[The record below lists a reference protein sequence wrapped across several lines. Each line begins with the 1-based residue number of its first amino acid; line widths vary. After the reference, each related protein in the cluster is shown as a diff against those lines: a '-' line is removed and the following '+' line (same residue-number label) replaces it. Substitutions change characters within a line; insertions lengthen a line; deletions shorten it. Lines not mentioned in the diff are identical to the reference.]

1 MTHANFKNYKNPSV
15 QDGTLQLDSS
25 DKRKLNPWTGCKNLA
40 QVFRNSV
47 GKYQNEKS
55 FLTKNT
61 KGIFDGPTYAELYD
75 DALSLGSYLIENCAL
90 KPQENV
96 AIIADNRLEWIQ
108 TDLAV
113 LFSGAADVPRGS
125 DATVQDME
133 YILSHSDCRIV
144 FIENANV
151 FKKLNSIRD
160 KLPRLE
166 YVILMDGTPELFKE
180 GKVLS
185 FQKILE
191 EGRSLS
197 KEKISARIDRIE
209 PDDLLT
215 LIYTSGT
222 TGNPKGVMLT
232 HANILSQIR
241 NIPLG
246 LEKEDKI
253 LSILPVWHIFERIFE
268 IVSIT
273 FGCKTYYTN
282 IRSLKEDLQIVKP
295 SFMASAPRLWE
306 SIFQGIQTKLQG
318 MKGISKILFAA
329 ALKTNR
335 IRYRNLAVLKNRQL
349 KLNPEFFAVSI
360 FKKLISLI
368 ILAWIAIPAKL
379 LDIVVLKKV
388 RMATGGN
395 LKASV
400 SGGGAL
406 PLHVDELFNAI
417 GIPVLEGYG
426 LTETSPILSMR
437 TPDELIV
444 GTVGKIFP
452 ETQIRIVDI
461 ATGKN
466 IYPGS
471 NPFGKKGELIVKGP
485 QVMKGYYKNSEA
497 TEKVLQEGWFK
508 TGDLALLTANSYLKI
523 VGRIKETIV
532 LSNGEN
538 LEPVPIEAKLQES
551 PLIESCMVVG
561 QDKKFPGV
569 LVVPSL
575 ENLKEY
581 GSDLKTISSN
591 AEVKAL
597 IRSEISKMISDQNGF
612 KSFERIGGFS
622 LLDRSWEK
630 GEELTAKLS
639 LKRFLIAEKYS
650 KQIEQIYEN
659 GK

>member
-1 MTHANFKNYKNPSV
+1 MSNANFKNYKNLAQLFRDSV
-15 QDGTLQLDSS
+15 Q
-25 DKRKLNPWTGCKNLA
+25 KN
-40 QVFRNSV
+40 R
-47 GKYQNEKS
+47 NEKS
-55 FLTKNT
+55 FLTKNS
-61 KGIFDGPTYAELYD
+61 KGVFDGPTYQELYE
-75 DALSLGSYLIENCAL
+75 DALSLASYLIEKCGL

-96 AIIADNRLEWIQ
+96 AIIADNRLEWIL

-133 YILSHSDCRIV
+133 YILSHADCRIV

-151 FKKLNSIRD
+151 FKKLNSIRE
-160 KLPRLE
+160 KLTGLE
-166 YVILMDGTPELFKE
+166 YLILMDGTPEIFKE
-180 GKVLS
+180 GKVLN
-185 FQKILE
+185 FRKVLE
-191 EGRSLS
+191 EGRALS
-197 KEKISARIDRIE
+197 KEMVLARADRIE
-209 PDDLLT
+209 PNDLLT

-232 HANILSQIR
+232 HENILSQIR

-246 LEKEDKI
+246 LQKEDRI

-268 IVSIT
+268 IVSFT

-282 IRSLKEDLQIVKP
+282 IRSLKEDMQIVKP
-295 SFMASAPRLWE
+295 TFMASAPRLWE

-318 MKGISKILFAA
+318 MKGISKILFQG

-335 IRYRNLAVLKNRQL
+335 IRYRHLAVLKNREL
-349 KLNPEFFAVSI
+349 KLNPEFWPVTI
-360 FKKLISLI
+360 FKKLISFI
-368 ILAWIAIPAKL
+368 ILTWIVLPAKL
-379 LDIVVLKKV
+379 LDLIVLKKV

-437 TPDELIV
+437 TPEELIV

-452 ETQIRIVDI
+452 ETQVRIVDV

-466 IYPGS
+466 IYPSS

-485 QVMKGYYKNSEA
+485 QVMKGYYKNAEA
-497 TEKVLQEGWFK
+497 TEKVLQDGWFK
-508 TGDLALLTANSYLKI
+508 TGDLAVLTANSYLKI

-551 PLIESCMVVG
+551 PLIEACMVVG

-569 LVVPSL
+569 LVVPNL
-575 ENLKEY
+575 ENLKDY
-581 GSDLKTISSN
+581 GSDLKTISSHP
-591 AEVKAL
+591 EVKAL

-622 LLDRSWEK
+622 LLDRQWEK

-650 KQIEQIYEN
+650 KEIEQIYGPSQN
-659 GK
+659 

>member
-1 MTHANFKNYKNPSV
+1 MSNANFKNYKN
-15 QDGTLQLDSS
+15 
-25 DKRKLNPWTGCKNLA
+25 LA
-40 QVFRNSV
+40 QLFRDSIQTY
-47 GKYQNEKS
+47 KNEKS
-55 FLTKNT
+55 FLTKNS
-61 KGIFDGPTYAELYD
+61 KGVFEGPTYGELYE
-75 DALSLGSYLIENCAL
+75 DALSLASYLIEKCGL
-90 KPQENV
+90 KEQENV
-96 AIIADNRLEWIQ
+96 AIIADNRLEWIK

-125 DATVQDME
+125 DATVQDLE
-133 YILSHSDCRIV
+133 YILSHADCRIV
-144 FIENANV
+144 FIENQNV
-151 FKKLNSIRD
+151 LKKLNSIKD
-160 KLPRLE
+160 KLPKLE
-166 YVILMDGTPELFKE
+166 FIILIEGTPEIFKE
-180 GKVLS
+180 GKILS
-185 FQKILE
+185 FRKILE
-191 EGRSLS
+191 EGSRLS
-197 KEKISARIDRIE
+197 KQKVLSRIDKIE
-209 PDDLLT
+209 SDDLLT

-246 LEKEDKI
+246 LQKEDKI

-268 IVSIT
+268 IGSIA

-295 SFMASAPRLWE
+295 TFMASAPRLWE
-306 SIFQGIQTKLQG
+306 SIFQGIQSKLQAMEG
-318 MKGISKILFAA
+318 LSKFLLLT
-329 ALKTNR
+329 ALRTNR
-335 IRYRNLAVLKNRQL
+335 IRYKHSSNLKNL
-349 KLNPEFFAVSI
+349 KLKMIPESRPVSF
-360 FKKLISLI
+360 FKKLYSFI
-368 ILAWIAIPAKL
+368 IFSIVIFPAKL
-379 LDIVVLKKV
+379 LDKIVLKKV
-388 RMATGGN
+388 RQATGGN

-406 PLHVDELFNAI
+406 PQHVDELFNAI

-426 LTETSPILSMR
+426 LTETSPILAMR

-444 GTVGKIFP
+444 GTVGRIFP
-452 ETQIRIVDI
+452 QTEIRIVDI
-461 ATGKN
+461 TTGKD
-466 IYPGS
+466 IYPSS

-485 QVMKGYYKNSEA
+485 QVMKGYYKNLEA
-497 TEKVLQEGWFK
+497 TEKVLQDGWFK
-508 TGDLALLTANSYLKI
+508 TGDLAVFTANSCLKI

-569 LVVPSL
+569 LVVPNFQ
-575 ENLKEY
+575 NLKEY
-581 GSDLKTISSN
+581 GADLGEVCKHP
-591 AEVKAL
+591 EVKTL

-639 LKRFLIAEKYS
+639 LKRFLITEKYS
-650 KQIEQIYEN
+650 KQIDQIYEN

>member
-1 MTHANFKNYKNPSV
+1 MSNTTLKNF
-15 QDGTLQLDSS
+15 
-25 DKRKLNPWTGCKNLA
+25 KNLA
-40 QVFRNSV
+40 QLFRDSV
-47 GKYQNEKS
+47 QTHQNEKS
-55 FLTKNT
+55 FLTKNS
-61 KGIFDGPTYAELYD
+61 KGIFDGPTYGELYN
-75 DALSLGSYLIENCAL
+75 DALSLASYLIENCGL

-96 AIIADNRLEWIQ
+96 GLIADNRLEWIL

-125 DATVQDME
+125 DATIKDME
-133 YILSHSDCRIV
+133 YILSHADCRIV
-144 FIENANV
+144 FIENSSV
-151 FKKLNSIRD
+151 FKKLNSIQN
-160 KLPRLE
+160 KLKNIE
-166 YVILMDGTPELFKE
+166 YVILMDGTPDIYKE
-180 GKVLS
+180 QKVLS
-185 FQKILE
+185 FRKILE
-191 EGRSLS
+191 EGQTLS
-197 KEKISARIDRIE
+197 KDKVLARIDQIE
-209 PDDLLT
+209 PEDLLT

-222 TGNPKGVMLT
+222 TGDPKGVMLT
-232 HANILSQIR
+232 HTNVLSQIR
-241 NIPLG
+241 NIPLE
-246 LEKEDKI
+246 LTKDEKI

-268 IVSIT
+268 IISIT

-282 IRSLKEDLQIVKP
+282 IRALKEDLQIVKP
-295 SFMASAPRLWE
+295 TFMASAPRLWE
-306 SIFQGIQTKLQG
+306 SIFQGIQSKVQG
-318 MKGISKILFAA
+318 MKGISKLLFIA

-335 IRYRNLAVLKNRQL
+335 IRYNHVSVLKNL
-349 KLNPEFFAVSI
+349 KLKLIPESFFLSV
-360 FKKLISLI
+360 FKKIDSFLILSFV
-368 ILAWIAIPAKL
+368 ILPAKL
-379 LDIVVLKKV
+379 LDGIVLKKV
-388 RMATGGN
+388 RQATGGH

-437 TPDELIV
+437 TPEQLIV

-452 ETQIRIVDI
+452 QTEIRILDI
-461 ATGKN
+461 VTGKD
-466 IYPGS
+466 IYPGP
-471 NPFGKKGELIVKGP
+471 NPFGKKGELIVRGP
-485 QVMKGYYKNSEA
+485 QVMKGYYKNPEA
-497 TEKVLQEGWFK
+497 TEKIFQDGWFK
-508 TGDLALLTANSYLKI
+508 TGDLGLMTANSYLKI

-569 LVVPSL
+569 LIVPSL
-575 ENLKEY
+575 ENLKQY
-581 GSDLKTISSN
+581 GNDLNSICKN
-591 AEVKAL
+591 PEVKTL
-597 IRSEISKMISDQNGF
+597 IRTEISKMISDQNGF

-639 LKRFLIAEKYS
+639 LKRFVITEKYS
-650 KQIEQIYEN
+650 KQIDRIYEN

>member
-1 MTHANFKNYKNPSV
+1 MSKTNVDNF
-15 QDGTLQLDSS
+15 Q
-25 DKRKLNPWTGCKNLA
+25 NLA
-40 QVFRNSV
+40 QLFRHSV
-47 GKYQNEKS
+47 RTYKDEKS
-55 FLTKNT
+55 FLTKNSQ
-61 KGIFDGPTYAELYD
+61 GVFEGPTYGELYE
-75 DALSLGSYLIENCAL
+75 DALSLASFLIHKCGL

-96 AIIADNRLEWIQ
+96 AIIADNRLEWIL

-125 DATVQDME
+125 DATVQDLE
-133 YILSHSDCRIV
+133 YILSHADCRIV
-144 FIENANV
+144 FVENPNV
-151 FKKLNSIRD
+151 FKKLNTIRD
-160 KLPRLE
+160 RLPTLE
-166 YVILMDGTPELFKE
+166 HVILMDGNQELLRE
-180 GKVLS
+180 GKALS
-185 FQKILE
+185 FWNILQ
-191 EGRSLS
+191 EGRKLS
-197 KEKISARIDRIE
+197 KEEVLSRADRIR

-232 HANILSQIR
+232 HSNILSQIR

-246 LEKEDKI
+246 LNQDDKI

-282 IRSLKEDLQIVKP
+282 IRSLKEDLQTVKP
-295 SFMASAPRLWE
+295 TFMASAPRLWE
-306 SIFQGIQTKLQG
+306 SIFQGIQAKLQG
-318 MKGISKILFAA
+318 MKGAGRFLFSA

-335 IRYRNLAVLKNRQL
+335 FRYHHLSVLKNR
-349 KLNPEFFAVSI
+349 KLRMKRGFFPIVMVERLYSFLMFI
-360 FKKLISLI
+360 VVFL
-368 ILAWIAIPAKL
+368 PASF
-379 LDIVVLKKV
+379 LDLVVLKKV
-388 RMATGGN
+388 RQATGGK

-437 TPDELIV
+437 TPQNLIV

-452 ETQIRIVDI
+452 ETRIRILDV
-461 ATGKN
+461 ATGKD
-466 IYPGS
+466 IYPGTEG
-471 NPFGKKGELIVKGP
+471 FGKKGELVVKGP
-485 QVMKGYYKNSEA
+485 QVMKGYYKNPEA
-497 TEKVLQEGWFK
+497 TERVFQDGWFK
-508 TGDLALLTANSYLKI
+508 TGDLALITPDLYLKI

-561 QDKKFPGV
+561 QDKKFAGV

-575 ENLKEY
+575 ENLRQY
-581 GSDLKTISSN
+581 GNDLDSICKNS
-591 AEVKAL
+591 EVKSL
-597 IRSEISKMISDQNGF
+597 IRTEISRMISDQNGF

-622 LLDRSWEK
+622 LLNKPWEK

-639 LKRFLIAEKYS
+639 LKRFLITEKYS
-650 KQIEQIYEN
+650 KEIEQIYGSSQN
-659 GK
+659 

>member
-1 MTHANFKNYKNPSV
+1 MSNANFENY
-15 QDGTLQLDSS
+15 
-25 DKRKLNPWTGCKNLA
+25 KNLA
-40 QVFRNSV
+40 QLFRDSIQTN
-47 GKYQNEKS
+47 KNEKS
-55 FLTKNT
+55 FLTKNS
-61 KGIFDGPTYAELYD
+61 KGIFEGPTYGELYE
-75 DALSLGSYLIENCAL
+75 DALSLASYLIEKCGL

-96 AIIADNRLEWIQ
+96 AIIADNRLEWIK

-125 DATVQDME
+125 DATIQDME
-133 YILSHSDCRIV
+133 YILSHADCRIV
-144 FIENANV
+144 FLENQNV
-151 FKKLNSIRD
+151 YKKLNAIRD
-160 KLPRLE
+160 KLPKLE
-166 YVILMDGTPELFKE
+166 FVILIEGTPEIFRE
-180 GKVLS
+180 GKTLS
-185 FQKILE
+185 FRKILE
-191 EGRSLS
+191 EGTQLS
-197 KEKISARIDRIE
+197 KQKVLSRIDEIE
-209 PDDLLT
+209 SEDLLT

-246 LEKEDKI
+246 LKREDKI

-295 SFMASAPRLWE
+295 TFMASAPRLWE
-306 SIFQGIQTKLQG
+306 SIFQGIQSKLQG
-318 MKGISKILFAA
+318 MEGVSKLLFLA

-335 IRYRNLAVLKNRQL
+335 TRYRHGSVLKNL
-349 KLNPEFFAVSI
+349 KLKMLPDSLAISFI
-360 FKKLISLI
+360 KKLYSFLI
-368 ILAWIAIPAKL
+368 FSIVTVPAKL
-379 LDIVVLKKV
+379 LDRIVLKKV
-388 RMATGGN
+388 RQATGGN

-406 PLHVDELFNAI
+406 PEHVDELFNSI

-437 TPDELIV
+437 TPEELIV

-452 ETQIRIVDI
+452 QTEIRIVDI
-461 ATGKN
+461 NTGKN

-471 NPFGKKGELIVKGP
+471 NPFGKKGELIVRGP
-485 QVMKGYYKNSEA
+485 QVMKGYYKNLEA
-497 TEKVLQEGWFK
+497 TEKVLQDGWFK
-508 TGDLALLTANSYLKI
+508 TGDLAVLTANFCLKI

-551 PLIESCMVVG
+551 PFIESCMVVG

-569 LVVPSL
+569 LVVPNFQ
-575 ENLKEY
+575 NLKEY
-581 GSDLKTISSN
+581 GGDLAAICKHP
-591 AEVKAL
+591 EVKTL
-597 IRSEISKMISDQNGF
+597 IRTEISKMISDQNGF

-639 LKRFLIAEKYS
+639 LKRFLITEKYS
-650 KQIEQIYEN
+650 KQIDQIYEN

>member
-1 MTHANFKNYKNPSV
+1 MSNANFQKY
-15 QDGTLQLDSS
+15 
-25 DKRKLNPWTGCKNLA
+25 KNLA
-40 QVFRNSV
+40 QLFRDSV
-47 GKYQNEKS
+47 QTYKNEKS
-55 FLTKNT
+55 FLTKNS
-61 KGIFDGPTYAELYD
+61 KGIFEGPTYGELYE
-75 DALSLGSYLIENCAL
+75 DALSLASYLIEKCGL

-96 AIIADNRLEWIQ
+96 AIIADNRLEWIK

-125 DATVQDME
+125 DATIQDME
-133 YILSHSDCRIV
+133 YILSHADCRIA
-144 FIENANV
+144 FIENQNV
-151 FKKLNSIRD
+151 FKKLNLIKD
-160 KLPRLE
+160 KLPKLE
-166 YVILMDGTPELFKE
+166 FIVLMEGTPEIFRE
-180 GKVLS
+180 GNVLS
-185 FQKILE
+185 FRKILL
-191 EGRSLS
+191 EGAQLS
-197 KEKISARIDRIE
+197 KKEVLSRIDKIE

-232 HANILSQIR
+232 HSNILSQIR

-295 SFMASAPRLWE
+295 TFMASAPRLWE
-306 SIFQGIQTKLQG
+306 SIFQGIQSKLQG
-318 MKGISKILFAA
+318 MQGIGKFLFIS
-329 ALKTNR
+329 ALRTNR
-335 IRYRNLAVLKNRQL
+335 TRYKHRSTLKNL
-349 KLNPEFFAVSI
+349 KLKMVPESFPISLL
-360 FKKLISLI
+360 KKLYSFLI
-368 ILAWIAIPAKL
+368 FSFVSIPAKL
-379 LDIVVLKKV
+379 LDRIVLKKV
-388 RMATGGN
+388 RQATGGN

-406 PLHVDELFNAI
+406 PQHVDELFNAI

-426 LTETSPILSMR
+426 LTETSPILAMR
-437 TPDELIV
+437 TPEELIV
-444 GTVGKIFP
+444 GTVGRIFP
-452 ETQIRIVDI
+452 QTEIRIVDI
-461 ATGKN
+461 TTGKN
-466 IYPGS
+466 IYPGP
-471 NPFGKKGELIVKGP
+471 NPFGKKGELIVRGP
-485 QVMKGYYKNSEA
+485 QVMKGYYRNLEA
-497 TEKVLQEGWFK
+497 TEKVLQDGWFK
-508 TGDLALLTANSYLKI
+508 TGDLAVLTANSCLKI

-561 QDKKFPGV
+561 QDKKFPGL
-569 LVVPSL
+569 LVVPNL

-581 GSDLKTISSN
+581 GPDLGAICKHP
-591 AEVKAL
+591 EVKTL
-597 IRSEISKMISDQNGF
+597 IRTEISKMISDQNGF

-639 LKRFLIAEKYS
+639 LKRFLITEKYS
-650 KQIEQIYEN
+650 KQIDQIYEN